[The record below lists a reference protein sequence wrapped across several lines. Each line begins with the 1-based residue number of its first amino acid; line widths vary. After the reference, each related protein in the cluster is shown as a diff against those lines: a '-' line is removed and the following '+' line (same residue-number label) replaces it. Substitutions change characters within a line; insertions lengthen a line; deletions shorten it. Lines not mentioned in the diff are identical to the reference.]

1 MFVELISLII
11 AFVLLTFVITVVKIL
26 FNTIKVSIRRR
37 RYIKMRKKQED
48 YENQD
53 VTKVQY

>member
-48 YENQD
+48 YENQY